1 MAKNRKRYVS
11 VGRPLIDPMNKL
23 SQPFRALITPRVYS
37 EIDTIMEE
45 TGMDQS
51 NVLRLFVFEALN
63 RRGRISPE
71 MIEEDQTFKD
81 LKEAGLV

>member
-1 MAKNRKRYVS
+1 
-11 VGRPLIDPMNKL
+11 MNKL

>member
-1 MAKNRKRYVS
+1 MTKKRYVS

-23 SQPFRALITPRVYS
+23 SQPFRALITPRVYN
-37 EIDTIMEE
+37 EIDKIMTE

-63 RRGRISPE
+63 RRGRITPE
-71 MIEEDQTFKD
+71 TIEEDQTFKD
-81 LKEAGLV
+81 LREAGLV